1 MNTLFESFQQVLA
14 DFGKIMGTELAMNE
28 NRCNFTVDG
37 SVEVEIDYIE
47 EAEEVVLWS
56 SVGYALED
64 GFQEQRARALIELNE
79 LDAPNAGFTIS
90 MEPEDRMVVVHD
102 HRPLE
107 MFENADH
114 VAAWINSLVELVNLI
129 RTRFEEQFPCVD
141 LPDDMDE
148 NETSEEQ

>member
-90 MEPEDRMVVVHD
+90 MEPEGRMVVVHD